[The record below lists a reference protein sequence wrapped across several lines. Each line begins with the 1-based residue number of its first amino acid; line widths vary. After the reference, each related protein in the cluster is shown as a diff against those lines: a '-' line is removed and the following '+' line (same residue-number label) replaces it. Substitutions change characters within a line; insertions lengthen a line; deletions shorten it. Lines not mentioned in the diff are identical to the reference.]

1 MRYRDMPRRLAALE
15 AAECRAFE
23 QWMDSLPRAAL
34 QTWLQETAEALS
46 DAGLLTRPPAN
57 MYALPADER
66 AAYAARLEPTGDPEA
81 QRIIR
86 QRWQAGTGC
95 GRNPA

>member
-1 MRYRDMPRRLAALE
+1 MRYRDTARRLAALE

-23 QWMDSLPRAAL
+23 QLMDSLPRAVL
-34 QTWLQETAEALS
+34 QVWLQETAEALS
-46 DAGLLTRPPAN
+46 DAGLLARPPAN
-57 MYALPADER
+57 MFALPADER

-86 QRWQAGTGC
+86 QRWQAGRGW
-95 GRNPA
+95 GRTPA